1 MERSCRSDSD
11 VFRTNDGRASS
22 QASWSSFSKV
32 RASGGIATFRVAR
45 RIHSAGRNR
54 LPPLWAASR
63 DAPMASRHSFE
74 AQLASSANSRLQT
87 QLLVVDGVYRTSVD
101 QATRTGAPVAL
112 PAASTIGS
120 RPLTRFGGITPHSI
134 AYIAK
139 LAVRAKAGKDKTRYG
154 VSRTST
160 TSFFIHHVQ
169 RISLAAI
176 VGDAWQIR
184 RSITEMKM
192 KVNAGKTHIAA
203 PGKHRKPRATGVGGA

>member
-1 MERSCRSDSD
+1 MFGGAEP
-11 VFRTNDGRASS
+11 
-22 QASWSSFSKV
+22 SKGTGKG
-32 RASGGIATFRVAR
+32 AGG
-45 RIHSAGRNR
+45 
-54 LPPLWAASR
+54 
-63 DAPMASRHSFE
+63 
-74 AQLASSANSRLQT
+74 
-87 QLLVVDGVYRTSVD
+87 
-101 QATRTGAPVAL
+101 
-112 PAASTIGS
+112 
-120 RPLTRFGGITPHSI
+120 RPLTGKSKTLGPI

-139 LAVRAKAGKDKTRYG
+139 LAARAKVGKDKTRYG

-192 KVNAGKTHIAA
+192 KVNAGKTHTAA

>member
-1 MERSCRSDSD
+1 MSHACVVRGLWAPEGWGKYC
-11 VFRTNDGRASS
+11 GRA
-22 QASWSSFSKV
+22 
-32 RASGGIATFRVAR
+32 RCE
-45 RIHSAGRNR
+45 H
-54 LPPLWAASR
+54 
-63 DAPMASRHSFE
+63 
-74 AQLASSANSRLQT
+74 
-87 QLLVVDGVYRTSVD
+87 
-101 QATRTGAPVAL
+101 
-112 PAASTIGS
+112 
-120 RPLTRFGGITPHSI
+120 GITPHSI

-139 LAVRAKAGKDKTRYG
+139 LAVRAKVGKDKTRYG

-192 KVNAGKTHIAA
+192 KVNAGKTHTAA